1 MLLELNQL
9 KAISPTTKT
18 ISAHSIRRIII
29 DTSIV
34 LIHGTNAG
42 SWTME
47 NFHRYFVQKGFSCHS
62 PVYRHHENPKSEAAH
77 RLLIGTSIADYVE
90 DIAKF
95 VKHLN
100 SKPILIGHSL
110 GGVIAQKIASMDLAQ
125 KIILLNGSTNW
136 GIPPTTSQECDLGK
150 MFMASGKFWEDI
162 LLPDFETM
170 VKFGLN
176 KLNLSDQHLVF
187 NRLGPE
193 SGRVLFELFFW
204 IFDENKTTKID
215 YEKIKCPILMISGSE
230 DLAIPPSTA
239 QLIAKKCNS
248 QTTLHIAEGYGHYL
262 MLEPKWMN
270 IAKFCYRWI
279 TE

>member
-1 MLLELNQL
+1 M
-9 KAISPTTKT
+9 A
-18 ISAHSIRRIII
+18 I
-29 DTSIV
+29 DTPIV

-42 SWTME
+42 PWTLE
-47 NFHRYFVQKGFSCHS
+47 NFHNYFIQKGFNCHS
-62 PVYRHHENPKSEAAH
+62 PAYRYHETPKSEAAH
-77 RLLIGTSIADYVE
+77 RLLVGTSITDYVE

-95 VKHLN
+95 VIHLN
-100 SKPILIGHSL
+100 RKPILIGHSL
-110 GGVIAQKIASMDLAQ
+110 GGVIAQKIGSMGLAQ

-136 GIPPTTSQECDLGK
+136 GIPPTTSQECSLGK

-170 VKFGLN
+170 AKFGLN

-204 IFDENKTTKID
+204 IFDENKTTKIE

-239 QLIAKKCNS
+239 RLIAKKCNS
-248 QTTLHIAEGYGHYL
+248 QTTLHVAEGYGHYL
-262 MLEPKWMN
+262 MLEPKWIN
-270 IAKFCYRWI
+270 IAEFCYKWI